1 MEYRG
6 QPTDI
11 STKFVPPEK
20 TEDMDE
26 MDHFMMTLSK
36 KLENSEKYSSFL
48 NFVLFRIMP
57 RKRKIIISSD
67 EDEEVV
73 PARQEKKSATND
85 NVGYVTRGL
94 LGQLN
99 RDVSQVSTVIVSDDE
114 VSLVLLISIEF
125 VLLNFN
131 FLT

>member
-1 MEYRG
+1 
-6 QPTDI
+6 
-11 STKFVPPEK
+11 
-20 TEDMDE
+20 MDE
-26 MDHFMMTLSK
+26 MDHFMMKLSK

-48 NFVLFRIMP
+48 NLFLFRIMP

-73 PARQEKKSATND
+73 PARQEKKSATNG

-114 VSLVLLISIEF
+114 VSLVLFINIDIVLKTFISKRT
-125 VLLNFN
+125 V
-131 FLT
+131 